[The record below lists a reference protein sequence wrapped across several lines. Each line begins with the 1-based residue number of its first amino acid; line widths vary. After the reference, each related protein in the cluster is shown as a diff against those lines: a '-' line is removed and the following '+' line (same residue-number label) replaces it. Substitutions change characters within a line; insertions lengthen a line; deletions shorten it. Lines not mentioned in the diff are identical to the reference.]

1 MVKKRFYWK
10 TVFKNISQSKG
21 RFFSIFMIIFLGA
34 AVFSGLRNTPYTMAA
49 SADAYLN
56 SHNYADLTYIATLG
70 FSDEDIAKV
79 RKLKGVKK
87 VVPCYQF
94 DALFAQG
101 IPVGE
106 IYTCLGLPDKG
117 DHGIDKAADALLDF
131 VKNGKK

>member
-1 MVKKRFYWK
+1 
-10 TVFKNISQSKG
+10 
-21 RFFSIFMIIFLGA
+21 MIIFLGA

-70 FSDEDIAKV
+70 FSDEDVAKV

-94 DALFAQG
+94 DALFAHKDGKSGVTVYSQEKYEKSMLDR
-101 IPVGE
+101 PE
-106 IYTCLGLPDKG
+106 
-117 DHGIDKAADALLDF
+117 LLKRMNVLLMSILVNIITSWDIQLNF
-131 VKNGKK
+131 LMIMVQRHIRL

>member
-1 MVKKRFYWK
+1 
-10 TVFKNISQSKG
+10 
-21 RFFSIFMIIFLGA
+21 MIIFLGA

-94 DALFAQG
+94 DALFAHKDGKSGVTVYSQEKYEKSMLDR
-101 IPVGE
+101 PE
-106 IYTCLGLPDKG
+106 LLKG
-117 DHGIDKAADALLDF
+117 RYP
-131 VKNGKK
+131 KKE